1 MTSNALS
8 FAVKMIFT
16 LQCFWETQSC
26 VSSTLQLFTPGS
38 LKLFLAREPFNCK
51 KNNKCVHPLQTM
63 FSKCLAIRYWLDL
76 QWIVAVVKK
85 KKKKSASDAVG
96 GETTSHSK
104 LNSVASRELVSVL
117 LKNERAKELISVL
130 PPLLKRIRTN
140 KSTLG
145 CAAFDPA
152 FHLWCF
158 PGPNWTGSWKLFT
171 HLK

>member
-1 MTSNALS
+1 MNS
-8 FAVKMIFT
+8 
-16 LQCFWETQSC
+16 SC
-26 VSSTLQLFTPGS
+26 S
-38 LKLFLAREPFNCK
+38 
-51 KNNKCVHPLQTM
+51 
-63 FSKCLAIRYWLDL
+63 
-76 QWIVAVVKK
+76 KK
-85 KKKKSASDAVG
+85 KKKKSASEAVG

-104 LNSVASRELVSVL
+104 LNSVL

-158 PGPNWTGSWKLFT
+158 PGPNWTGS
-171 HLK
+171 